1 MCRRD
6 VSYMDLVGERL
17 KIALMRLEQIQ
28 KGEETDPAFAAYFA
42 QGAAWLIRLCA
53 LYGEVNER
61 PITEPGPVWDGDGIR
76 PVRALPPAKA
86 LDGPPPGTAM
96 DGSEPRTTTDG
107 PAQEMAMDHM
117 CREPYTRLL
126 SALFREIRSAIA
138 FVYEADRER
147 ILIRMEL
154 FLEVHASFAISFRK
168 GEGLPKADHLR
179 AKIAGFI
186 ADYAQEEILRSTFG
200 YPVRAETAQND
211 GPKACTAQAVTD
223 KLVQML
229 TEDGWDHLGGRIIGI
244 RCTSEGWE
252 TAAYLVQELD
262 RRHMVPYFV
271 PKASPL
277 FDIGSEEMDLFMDE
291 TLCREMIRAAKT
303 AFLGKAQMIR
313 RYACV
318 VQLTEEDRDHE
329 TDTGTGEEKSTKRC
343 PDANARLRTKYL
355 DAAKKQ
361 MRQIIGDKRCCISV
375 LFPINYN
382 CCVNVKEK

>member
-1 MCRRD
+1 MYRRD

-17 KIALMRLEQIQ
+17 EIALMRLEQIQ

-42 QGAAWLIRLCA
+42 QGAAWLTHLCA

-61 PITEPGPVWDGDGIR
+61 PITVPGPVWDGDGIQ

-86 LDGPPPGTAM
+86 LDGPAPETLMDGAAPETAM
-96 DGSEPRTTTDG
+96 D
-107 PAQEMAMDHM
+107 HV
-117 CREPYTRLL
+117 CREPYRRLL
-126 SALFREIRSAIA
+126 SALYREISSAIA

-186 ADYAQEEILRSTFG
+186 ADYAQEEILRSIFG
-200 YPVRAETAQND
+200 YPVRIETALKS
-211 GPKACTAQAVTD
+211 GPEACAAQAITE

-229 TEDGWDHLGGRIIGI
+229 AEDGWDHLGGRIIGI
-244 RCTSEGWE
+244 RCGSGGRE
-252 TAAYLVQELD
+252 TAAYLMQELD
-262 RRHMVPYFV
+262 MRRMVPYFV
-271 PKASPL
+271 PKATPL
-277 FDIGSEEMDLFMDE
+277 FDIGSEEMDLLMDE
-291 TLCREMIRAAKT
+291 TLCRELIRAAKT
-303 AFLGKAQMIR
+303 AFLGQAQMIR
-313 RYACV
+313 RYACTV
-318 VQLTEEDRDHE
+318 RLTEGNGDLKSEACPGKE
-329 TDTGTGEEKSTKRC
+329 QSTKC
-343 PDANARLRTKYL
+343 CTDANAWLRAKYL

-361 MRQIIGDKRCCISV
+361 LRQIIGEKRCCISV